1 MAVQLNQVVTV
12 AVSGAIIGFI
22 LSWAESEFGNKMHF
36 DLMYSL
42 SNALTHGGVAAGAL
56 FVADML

>member
-1 MAVQLNQVVTV
+1 MVELNKVVTV
-12 AVSGAIIGFI
+12 AVSGAIIGFV
-22 LSWAESEFGNKMHF
+22 LSALESEFGNKMHF

-56 FVADML
+56 FVADMI